1 MRISI
6 QKHRGTLGMRLAAT
20 DYKRLAQRI
29 MIWCVFPAVLLVYGA
44 AIAADEPTPGGS
56 DMEEHLQTLRE
67 GGYGA
72 FDKIIFSPK
81 SGKIPVDL

>member
-1 MRISI
+1 
-6 QKHRGTLGMRLAAT
+6 MRLAAT